1 MSAARVMGS
10 WTRSTPP
17 GICSDV
23 SRPRASS
30 TRRGGAPWRRAT
42 SASSAAT
49 CSSATSATAASTP
62 STRQNSTGRASSSSV
77 ARSTPPTGHRLPSTA
92 SGRSPSAAAHQTTGR
107 RIPSSSPPGPSTR
120 ATACSARSWWCPTAT
135 SLSGLVIVLTLPV
148 NEEEGHLPYLSQSA
162 YPTKGTTVGG
172 RTDDPR
178 RERTRDALARHRARA
193 GAGQRQRGVPRAGDL
208 ADRLLSL
215 AQPAGTLRGRR
226 RAPAPAARPG
236 GAPGG
241 DGARSGAA
249 GARDRDQRGHLGLPT
264 DRGLP
269 RPDLAGALGAQHRA
283 AAAGPGRAGPA
294 ARAGYRARAAGGA
307 HGPAADPTDPG
318 QPSARP
324 LPPAAAPR
332 GGRARGAPVSG
343 HGL

>member
-1 MSAARVMGS
+1 MGMFS
-10 WTRSTPP
+10 LLHPRISQRRMEERRR
-17 GICSDV
+17 
-23 SRPRASS
+23 RP
-30 TRRGGAPWRRAT
+30 
-42 SASSAAT
+42 
-49 CSSATSATAASTP
+49 
-62 STRQNSTGRASSSSV
+62 SV
-77 ARSTPPTGHRLPSTA
+77 
-92 SGRSPSAAAHQTTGR
+92 
-107 RIPSSSPPGPSTR
+107 
-120 ATACSARSWWCPTAT
+120 
-135 SLSGLVIVLTLPV
+135 SGLVIVLTLPV
-148 NEEEGHLPYLSQSA
+148 NEEEGHRPYLSQSA
-162 YPTKGTTVGG
+162 YPAKGTTVGG

-269 RPDLAGALGAQHRA
+269 RPDLAGALGAPPRGA
-283 AAAGPGRAGPA
+283 AAAPGPAGPP
-294 ARAGYRARAAGGA
+294 ARAPGGA
-307 HGPAADPTDPG
+307 
-318 QPSARP
+318 
-324 LPPAAAPR
+324 
-332 GGRARGAPVSG
+332 
-343 HGL
+343 